1 MSISCIPMPRK
12 LRFAGNRYR
21 ASGTGTAG
29 LGEVSALNGST
40 LNRIDSSRK
49 DVFQPMVIAH
59 RGSQIREV
67 RPEDHLSAHKQFVV
81 HPENTLAAIEEAMI
95 HVGALELD
103 VNANGET
110 YVRNGVAYPYLP
122 VYHDD
127 RIGRPFK
134 PAHPKSENRLRFL
147 PKEDTQTAQFHR
159 DEVINKFIIPRLGK
173 AAHPD
178 LPDSPVHLDESP
190 DATRVPTLDEVFERL
205 KKHPNAHIYVELKTL
220 TLEQEDT
227 KRMEESVID
236 LIKRFGVQEQ
246 VTVISFNPFALAKTR
261 QLAEAQDLTK
271 LTTAWDVPVNDYLKK
286 GWFGKTYPGIKRL
299 LKRAADIQ
307 VNALLPAYTETS
319 RALVKAAHAAGLKV
333 CPWVFMENRDAEIRK
348 IPELRDM
355 GVDGV
360 ITNIPDDAKKL
371 LAEKSAHS

>member
-1 MSISCIPMPRK
+1 MSISCIQTQPE
-12 LRFAGNRYR
+12 LRFAGKNYR
-21 ASGTGTAG
+21 CANKMFSSLANV
-29 LGEVSALNGST
+29 LGMGGSAPNQDVSNH
-40 LNRIDSSRK
+40 K
-49 DVFQPMVIAH
+49 DVFQPLVIAH
-59 RGSQIREV
+59 RGSQIRDV
-67 RPEDHLSAHKQFVV
+67 RDKDQLPAHKQFVV
-81 HPENTLAAIEEAMI
+81 HPENTLAAIEEAMA

-110 YVRNGVAYPYLP
+110 YVRNGVEYPYLP

-134 PAHPKSENRLRFL
+134 PVNPKPKNQLRYL
-147 PKEDTQTAQFHR
+147 EKEDIQTAQFHR

-190 DATRVPTLDEVFERL
+190 DATRIPTLDEVFERL
-205 KKHPNAHIYVELKTL
+205 IKHPDAHLYVELKTL

-227 KRMEESVID
+227 KKMEESVID

-271 LTTAWDVPVNDYLKK
+271 LTTAWDVPFNDYLKK
-286 GWFGKTYPGIKRL
+286 GWFGKTYPGLKRL
-299 LKRAADIQ
+299 LKRAGDIK

-319 RALVKAAHAAGLKV
+319 RTLVKAAHAAGLKV
-333 CPWVFMENRDAEIRK
+333 CPWVFMENRDAEMQK

-360 ITNIPDDAKKL
+360 ITNVPDDAKKL
-371 LAEKSAHS
+371 LAEKSARA